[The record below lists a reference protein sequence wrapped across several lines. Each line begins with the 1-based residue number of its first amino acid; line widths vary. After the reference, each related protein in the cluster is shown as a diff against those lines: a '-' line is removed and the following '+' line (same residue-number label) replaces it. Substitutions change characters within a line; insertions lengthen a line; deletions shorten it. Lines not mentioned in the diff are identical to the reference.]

1 MTAASRADIDTS
13 DLDSVGAFARA
24 HPETDVLVL
33 NTGGPPAAAFAE
45 ITVADW
51 QKYHNQLFLGMCVL
65 LQKVRVRDGGHLFL
79 ISSSVVREPSARLVV
94 SGAYRSAMSSV
105 LKVLSREWAPR
116 GVSVVNIA
124 PGPVNTERLAELVG
138 DVAEFARGQPMGRV
152 AEPSEV
158 GALVASIV
166 SGGIRCLSGQVLVL
180 DGAASAAV

>member
-1 MTAASRADIDTS
+1 MGSVESFAA
-13 DLDSVGAFARA
+13 A
-24 HPETDVLVL
+24 HPEADVLVL
-33 NTGGPPAAAFAE
+33 NTGGPPAAEFADVSVPE
-45 ITVADW
+45 W

-65 LQKVRVRDGGHLFL
+65 LQRVRVRDGGYLFL
-79 ISSSVVREPSARLVV
+79 VSSSVVREPSARLVV

-116 GVSVVNIA
+116 GVSVINIA
-124 PGPVNTERLAELVG
+124 PGPVNTGRLAELVG

-152 AEPSEV
+152 AEPAEV

>member
-13 DLDSVGAFARA
+13 DLKSVGAFAKA
-24 HPETDVLVL
+24 HPEMDVLVL
-33 NTGGPPAAAFAE
+33 NTGGPPAAEFAD
-45 ITVADW
+45 VAVEDW

-65 LQKVRVRDGGHLFL
+65 LQRVRVRDGGYLFL
-79 ISSSVVREPSARLVV
+79 VSSSVVREPAARLVV

-105 LKVLSREWAPR
+105 LKVLSREWARR
-116 GVSVVNIA
+116 GVTVVNIA
-124 PGPVNTERLAELVG
+124 PGPVNTARLAELVG
-138 DVAEFARGQPMGRV
+138 DVDEFAKGRPMGRV

-158 GALVASIV
+158 GALVAAVV